1 MILFYL
7 KIYKIEILCYKN
19 AHNDW
24 DWNYNNE
31 TNPQIKLLTKC

>member
-24 DWNYNNE
+24 DGNYNKQ
-31 TNPQIKLLTKC
+31 TNPRFVLLTKC